1 MWDLSIFCSLSG
13 SLFSGVCNSPCRG
26 HSHSLLCL
34 LLGIWLFWGYCKW
47 NFFHILSL
55 FVCCWCIEKLMIFV
69 SLFFILPP
77 CYSCLWC
84 LRFFGSLRYR
94 IISSANKDILTV
106 SLPICIPFISSSC
119 LIALAHK
126 SSTILNR
133 SGDSVH
139 PCLIPDFRWNGFSFS
154 PFSMI
159 LTVGLSYITLT
170 MLRYIPSILYFLGA
184 FIMKWCLILFI
195 CFCVFSYY
203 LFLLSWNFLSASCMF
218 WLTMSIN
225 ISMKFSLIICR
236 ISSSSVFLCASLDS
250 LV

>member
-159 LTVGLSYITLT
+159 LTVGLSYITLQCWGT
-170 MLRYIPSILYFLGA
+170 FLLF
-184 FIMKWCLILFI
+184 FIFLE
-195 CFCVFSYY
+195 
-203 LFLLSWNFLSASCMF
+203 LLSWSGVWFYLFVFVFSHIIYFCCLGISWVPPVCF
-218 WLTMSIN
+218 GWPCLLT
-225 ISMKFSLIICR
+225 SLWN
-236 ISSSSVFLCASLDS
+236 SH
-250 LV
+250 